1 MPTKPL
7 ASQPC
12 TCKDSFTLNT
22 IDNEVKELLES
33 CLKLRI
39 KPNFP
44 LKPAYETGLHIKV
57 QNILKASLDSI
68 PSPSPSVKIQI
79 VDRKVCL
86 RWKDKILVRFSINF
100 WKQNFCWHHPAMFFI
115 ITSRLSSYIFS
126 TLISLLFCTLC
137 IVLRRY
143 FG

>member
-33 CLKLRI
+33 CQKLGI

-44 LKPAYETGLHIKV
+44 LKPAYETRLRIKV
-57 QNILKASLDSI
+57 GNILKGSLDSI
-68 PSPSPSVKIQI
+68 PSAAPSVKI
-79 VDRKVCL
+79 KL
-86 RWKDKILVRFSINF
+86 WAGNF
-100 WKQNFCWHHPAMFFI
+100 A
-115 ITSRLSSYIFS
+115 
-126 TLISLLFCTLC
+126 
-137 IVLRRY
+137 
-143 FG
+143 

>member
-33 CLKLRI
+33 CQKLTI
-39 KPNFP
+39 KPNLP

-57 QNILKASLDSI
+57 ENVLKGSLDSI
-68 PSPSPSVKIQI
+68 PSPSVKIQI
-79 VDRKVCL
+79 IGWKVCL
-86 RWKDKILVRFSINF
+86 IIEVIRGCFAFTPQAKF
-100 WKQNFCWHHPAMFFI
+100 PAHNLIFTEGAADGI
-115 ITSRLSSYIFS
+115 ESRLPFKIFS
-126 TLISLLFCTLC
+126 TFIQSL
-137 IVLRRY
+137 VS
-143 FG
+143 

>member
-33 CLKLRI
+33 CQKLRI

-44 LKPAYETGLHIKV
+44 LKPAYETGLHIKSTYC
-57 QNILKASLDSI
+57 NTSI
-68 PSPSPSVKIQI
+68 DLLMKP
-79 VDRKVCL
+79 
-86 RWKDKILVRFSINF
+86 
-100 WKQNFCWHHPAMFFI
+100 M
-115 ITSRLSSYIFS
+115 RLSLIVYFTDYGRPERKKPSLHSRKFNPNPKFLGTGEAYFVCHIGPIFQ
-126 TLISLLFCTLC
+126 ISLIYAFIGCP
-137 IVLRRY
+137 
-143 FG
+143 

>member
-33 CLKLRI
+33 CQKLRI

-44 LKPAYETGLHIKV
+44 LKPAYETGLHIK
-57 QNILKASLDSI
+57 STYCSTSI
-68 PSPSPSVKIQI
+68 DLLMKS
-79 VDRKVCL
+79 
-86 RWKDKILVRFSINF
+86 
-100 WKQNFCWHHPAMFFI
+100 M
-115 ITSRLSSYIFS
+115 RLS
-126 TLISLLFCTLC
+126 LIVYLINTH
-137 IVLRRY
+137 
-143 FG
+143 